1 MSKLL
6 NRHPDD
12 ILWFERPN
20 KVCFCPDLA
29 EYVFSEMG
37 WDKRI
42 DTESDFV
49 ELYELVLDWQKEV
62 TNEMA

>member
-1 MSKLL
+1 MKPF
-6 NRHPDD
+6 NRHPND
-12 ILWFERPN
+12 ILWFARPN
-20 KVCFCPDLA
+20 RICFCRDLA
-29 EYVFSEMG
+29 EYVFAEMG

-49 ELYELVLDWQKEV
+49 ELYELVLEWQKEV